1 MTKHIFNI
9 LLFVFAINSLSSQT
23 LDSLNVSR
31 IHDTITSKYL
41 NEKRSLEIQ
50 LPRSYYV
57 KSEKN
62 YPLMIVLDGDYM
74 FNIVAGS
81 VDYLSY
87 WGDMPENLVVGIN
100 QKNSRFDDSSV
111 LDNITYTPISST
123 ASFYDFIIN
132 EIIPYFSENYRIS
145 NFRIIVGQERTA
157 NFANF
162 FLLKQNPQIRGVISI
177 SPKISKNMNRY
188 LVGNLSKINSKI
200 VYTLSSSKRDFE
212 SIFKNVSE
220 LKISLDSIENKNF
233 KFESLIFDNEN
244 HYILPSVSVPKSIR
258 STYSMYSDIDKVE
271 YDSIISK
278 LDKSPIDYLKN
289 RYKRIKDFYDE
300 DKTISVNDFMAIEEY
315 IEENEFFN
323 LYNDLSELAKQEHPG
338 TVLASYYKG
347 RFMEETGDPEKAM
360 YIYRSA
366 YNMME
371 VEGLTKEYL
380 LQLAESIKEDFN
392 Y

>member
-31 IHDTITSKYL
+31 INDTITSKYL

-87 WGDMPENLVVGIN
+87 WGDIPENLVVGIN

-300 DKTISVNDFMAIEEY
+300 DKTISMNDFDAIEKF
-315 IEENEFFN
+315 IEENQFFN
-323 LYNDLSELAKQEHPG
+323 LYDELFELAKQEYPG
-338 TVLASYYKG
+338 TILPSYYKG
-347 RFMEETGDPEKAM
+347 RFLEETGDPKKAM

>member
-9 LLFVFAINSLSSQT
+9 LLFVFAINSLSSQN

-31 IHDTITSKYL
+31 INDTITSKYL

-87 WGDMPENLVVGIN
+87 WGDIPENLVVGIN

-200 VYTLSSSKRDFE
+200 VYTLSSSKKDFE
-212 SIFKNVSE
+212 SILKSVSE

-338 TVLASYYKG
+338 TVLASYYMG